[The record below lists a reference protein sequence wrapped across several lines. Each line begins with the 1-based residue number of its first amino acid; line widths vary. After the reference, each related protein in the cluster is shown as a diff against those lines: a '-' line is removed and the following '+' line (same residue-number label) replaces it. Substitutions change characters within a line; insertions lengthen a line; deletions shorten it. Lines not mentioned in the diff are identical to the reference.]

1 MVRSLLF
8 CAALSM
14 LLTGCEWLEPE
25 IVEKPYPVGV
35 YVPAEL
41 RSCPGLPSVPGP
53 EATQRDV
60 SDYIVRLHAVAKEC
74 KLNLD
79 AVDDI
84 LRDHEAEIAAA
95 RPEG

>member
-14 LLTGCEWLEPE
+14 LLTACDWPEPE
-25 IVEKPYPVGV
+25 TVEKPYPVSV

-53 EATQRDV
+53 DATQRDV
-60 SDYIVRLHAVAKEC
+60 ADYIVRLHAVAKEC
-74 KLNLD
+74 KVNLD
-79 AVDDI
+79 TVDQI
-84 LRDHEAEIAAA
+84 LRDHEATVAAS
-95 RPEG
+95 REEG